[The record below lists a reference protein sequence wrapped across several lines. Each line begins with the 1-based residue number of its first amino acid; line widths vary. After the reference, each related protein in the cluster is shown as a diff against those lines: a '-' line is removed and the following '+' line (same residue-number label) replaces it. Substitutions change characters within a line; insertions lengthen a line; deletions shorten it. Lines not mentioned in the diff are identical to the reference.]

1 MLAGKKVG
9 TTQIKTMAITKEVT
23 AEVQL
28 FLKLVKSVFLCY

>member
-9 TTQIKTMAITKEVT
+9 TTQITMAITKEVT
-23 AEVQL
+23 AEVQI